1 MKAEE
6 KAKAII
12 ELYEA
17 FTALNEEEKQEAVK
31 AIREVN
37 QPIADALEHIAK
49 AFKSRQAGDHE

>member
-1 MKAEE
+1 MNEE

-12 ELYEA
+12 EVYEA

-49 AFKSRQAGDHE
+49 AFKTTQAGDHE